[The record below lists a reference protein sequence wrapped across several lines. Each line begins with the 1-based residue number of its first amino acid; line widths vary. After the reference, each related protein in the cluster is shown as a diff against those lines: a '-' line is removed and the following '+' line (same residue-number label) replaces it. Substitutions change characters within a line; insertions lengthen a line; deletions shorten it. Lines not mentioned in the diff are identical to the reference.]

1 MSLTEWVA
9 IGFTSGFAFG
19 VATYWLGLW
28 NWFALRW
35 NEDSPEPPAGDS
47 TPIPLKFRRL
57 PPSR

>member
-35 NEDSPEPPAGDS
+35 NEDSLEPPAGDFDS
-47 TPIPLKFRRL
+47 VPLKFRRL